1 MKRLQSAVIVTV
13 LAMAGMSTMATAAG
27 AESALKVADGLKVTI
42 EYTLT
47 LADKT
52 VVDTNVGKAP
62 FTYTQGQ
69 PEILQ
74 GLQKAL
80 LGMKAGQ
87 QKKVELL
94 AEQAYGLYDKKATMT
109 IERDKVPAEVKVGSM
124 LRSPDGRAVKV
135 LEITEKS
142 VVVDM
147 NHPLAGKNIAFDVKI
162 LNVERDEKGPSGAP

>member
-1 MKRLQSAVIVTV
+1 MKRLQAAVIATV

-27 AESALKVADGLKVTI
+27 AESDLKVADGLKVTI

-87 QKKVELL
+87 QKKVDLL
-94 AEQAYGLYDKKATMT
+94 AEQSYGLYDKKATMT
-109 IERDKVPAEVKVGSM
+109 IERSKVPAEVKVGSM

-135 LEITEKS
+135 LEVTDKS
-142 VVVDM
+142 IVLDM
-147 NHPLAGKNIAFDVKI
+147 NHPLAGKNIAFDVKV
-162 LNVERDEKGPSGAP
+162 LKVERDAQGPAKTP